1 MLDRST
7 PLEPKKILYFD
18 HKIFCKPQRFFY
30 WQIWSQTMNITQKI
44 DEMIEERSLLK
55 HPFYQAWSDGKLT
68 KESLAG
74 YSKEYFQ
81 LVKEV
86 PSFMAPIIQ
95 QAPESV
101 VKELV
106 ENQQEESD
114 HIKPWIAFAGELGI
128 SEEELLSY
136 SGLPKTRKAVSD
148 LNELMDTFEGGACAM
163 YAFEKEIPKI
173 SQTKL
178 DGLAEFYGM
187 TSDEATE
194 YFKLHTEADI
204 RHAASWRNIL
214 EKSSTDYDKL
224 IEIAE
229 KSISAQNLLLDS
241 CFEEYC

>member
-1 MLDRST
+1 MSII
-7 PLEPKKILYFD
+7 K
-18 HKIFCKPQRFFY
+18 
-30 WQIWSQTMNITQKI
+30 KI

-55 HPFYQAWSDGKLT
+55 HPFYQMWSDGKLS
-68 KESLAG
+68 KESLSG

-81 LVKEV
+81 LVKAV
-86 PSFMAPIIQ
+86 PSFMAPIIAK
-95 QAPESV
+95 APNSV
-101 VKELV
+101 MNELI

-114 HIKPWIAFAGELGI
+114 HIKPWITFAGELEI
-128 SEEELLSY
+128 SEDELISY
-136 SGLPKTRKAVSD
+136 TGTEKTRKAVSD
-148 LNELMDTFEGGACAM
+148 LNKLMNTFDGGACAM

-187 TSDEATE
+187 TSNEATE

-214 EKSSTDYDKL
+214 EKSSVNSRNL
-224 IEIAE
+224 IEIAD

-241 CFEEYC
+241 CYEEYC

>member
-1 MLDRST
+1 
-7 PLEPKKILYFD
+7 
-18 HKIFCKPQRFFY
+18 
-30 WQIWSQTMNITQKI
+30 MNIIQKI
-44 DEMIEERSLLK
+44 DEMLEERSLLK
-55 HPFYQAWSDGKLT
+55 HPFYQMWSDGKLT

-81 LVKEV
+81 LVKAV
-86 PSFMAPIIQ
+86 PAFMTPIIEK
-95 QAPESV
+95 APDAV
-101 VKELV
+101 VGELV

-128 SEEELLSY
+128 SEDELISY
-136 SGLPKTRKAVSD
+136 SGTTKTQKAVSD
-148 LNELMDTFEGGACAM
+148 LNQLMVTFDGGASAM

-187 TSDEATE
+187 TSNEATE

-214 EKSSTDYDKL
+214 EKSSIDYNKL
-224 IEIAE
+224 VEIAD

-241 CFEEYC
+241 CYEEYC

>member
-1 MLDRST
+1 
-7 PLEPKKILYFD
+7 
-18 HKIFCKPQRFFY
+18 
-30 WQIWSQTMNITQKI
+30 MNIIQKI

-55 HPFYQAWSDGKLT
+55 HPFYKMWSDGKLT
-68 KESLAG
+68 QESLAG

-81 LVKEV
+81 LVKSV
-86 PSFMAPIIQ
+86 PSFMTPIIEKS
-95 QAPESV
+95 PESV

-106 ENQQEESD
+106 KNQQEESD
-114 HIKPWIAFAGELGI
+114 HIEPWVAFAGELGI
-128 SEEELLSY
+128 SEDELISY
-136 SGLPKTRKAVSD
+136 SGTAKTQKAVSD
-148 LNELMDTFEGGACAM
+148 LNQLMNTFDGGACAM

-187 TSDEATE
+187 TSHEATE

-214 EKSSTDYDKL
+214 EKSSVDSGNL
-224 IEIAE
+224 IEIAD

-241 CFEEYC
+241 CYEEYC

>member
-1 MLDRST
+1 MSII
-7 PLEPKKILYFD
+7 KKID
-18 HKIFCKPQRFFY
+18 Q
-30 WQIWSQTMNITQKI
+30 
-44 DEMIEERSLLK
+44 MIEERSLLK
-55 HPFYQAWSDGKLT
+55 HPFYQMWSDGKLS

-81 LVKEV
+81 LVKAV
-86 PSFMAPIIQ
+86 PSFMSPIIAK
-95 QAPESV
+95 APDSV
-101 VKELV
+101 SNELI

-114 HIKPWIAFAGELGI
+114 HIKPWIAFANELGI
-128 SEEELLSY
+128 SEDELMTY
-136 SGLPKTRKAVSD
+136 TGTEKTRKAVSD
-148 LNELMDTFEGGACAM
+148 LNELMDTFDGGACAM

-214 EKSSTDYDKL
+214 EKSSVDSSVL
-224 IEIAE
+224 IEIAD

-241 CFEEYC
+241 CYEKYC

>member
-1 MLDRST
+1 
-7 PLEPKKILYFD
+7 
-18 HKIFCKPQRFFY
+18 
-30 WQIWSQTMNITQKI
+30 MNIIQKI

-55 HPFYQAWSDGKLT
+55 HPFYQMWSDGKLT
-68 KESLAG
+68 QESLAG

-81 LVKEV
+81 LVKSV
-86 PSFMAPIIQ
+86 PSFMTPIIEKS
-95 QAPESV
+95 PESV

-106 ENQQEESD
+106 KNQQEESD
-114 HIKPWIAFAGELGI
+114 HIEPWVAFAGELGI
-128 SEEELLSY
+128 SEDELISY
-136 SGLPKTRKAVSD
+136 SGTAKTQKAVSD
-148 LNELMDTFEGGACAM
+148 LNQLMNTFDGGACAM

-187 TSDEATE
+187 TSHEATE

-214 EKSSTDYDKL
+214 EKSSVDSGNL
-224 IEIAE
+224 IEIAD

-241 CFEEYC
+241 CYEEYC

>member
-1 MLDRST
+1 MSII
-7 PLEPKKILYFD
+7 K
-18 HKIFCKPQRFFY
+18 
-30 WQIWSQTMNITQKI
+30 KI

-55 HPFYQAWSDGKLT
+55 HPFYQTWSDGKLT
-68 KESLAG
+68 QESLAG

-81 LVKEV
+81 LVKAV
-86 PSFMAPIIQ
+86 PLFMTPIIEK
-95 QAPESV
+95 APEQV
-101 VKELV
+101 IGELI

-128 SEEELLSY
+128 SEDELASY
-136 SGLPKTRKAVSD
+136 TGLEKTRKAVSD
-148 LNELMDTFEGGACAM
+148 LHALMNTFEGGASAM

-187 TSDEATE
+187 TSHEATE

-214 EKSSTDYDKL
+214 ENSSTSSNNL
-224 IEIAE
+224 IEIAD
-229 KSISAQNLLLDS
+229 KSLSAQNLLLDS

>member
-1 MLDRST
+1 
-7 PLEPKKILYFD
+7 
-18 HKIFCKPQRFFY
+18 
-30 WQIWSQTMNITQKI
+30 MNITKKI

-55 HPFYQAWSDGKLT
+55 HPFYQTWSDGKLT

-86 PSFMAPIIQ
+86 PSFMAPIIDK
-95 QAPESV
+95 APESV

-136 SGLPKTRKAVSD
+136 SGLPKTRKAVSE

-204 RHAASWRNIL
+204 RHAAAWRNIL